1 MRLKIGTR
9 VRQIHNESNIHFIPI
24 EGTIVDVMEEGR
36 VPGYLVE
43 HKYPGTDDMVKYVW
57 PFWWDLEVIE

>member
-9 VRQIHNESNIHFIPI
+9 VRQIHNESNAYFIPT
-24 EGTIVDVMEEGR
+24 EGTIVDVLEEGR